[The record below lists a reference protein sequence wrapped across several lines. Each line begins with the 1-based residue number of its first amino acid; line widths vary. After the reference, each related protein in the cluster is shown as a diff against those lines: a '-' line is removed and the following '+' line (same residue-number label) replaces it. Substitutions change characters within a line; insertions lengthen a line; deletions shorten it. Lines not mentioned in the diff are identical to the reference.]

1 MFVMLTN
8 ETTATLTEFTS
19 SIFVTNKDERQ
30 TTIQS
35 LFVLLRKFDKTELDE
50 AEVKASSWLFYL
62 LESLVEDEIKSPKDL
77 E

>member
-1 MFVMLTN
+1 MQSN
-8 ETTATLTEFTS
+8 ETTVLTDFTS

-35 LFVLLRKFDKTELDE
+35 LFVLLRKFDKTELDD

-62 LESLVEDEIKSPKDL
+62 LESLVEDEIKNPKDL
-77 E
+77 EWK

>member
-1 MFVMLTN
+1 MASN
-8 ETTATLTEFTS
+8 GTTVQTEFTS
-19 SIFVTNKDERQ
+19 SIFVANKDERQ